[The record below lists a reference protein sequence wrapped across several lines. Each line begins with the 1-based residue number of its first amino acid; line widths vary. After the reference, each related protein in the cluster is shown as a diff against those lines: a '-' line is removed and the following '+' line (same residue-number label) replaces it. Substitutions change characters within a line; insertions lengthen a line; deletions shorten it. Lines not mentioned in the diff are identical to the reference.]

1 MIRNIRLFHFLSI
14 IERKHGI
21 FYLDTACRALLEIA
35 TQREIAGLETSAEDF
50 IQGSEMSRATVYR
63 KIRLLKTNG
72 SLTETWSDRQ
82 LVYSV
87 GENVRQFCDEL
98 FSTTETGWR
107 A

>member
-1 MIRNIRLFHFLSI
+1 MSRNIRLFHFLSI

-63 KIRLLKTNG
+63 KIRLLKDNG
-72 SLTETWSDRQ
+72 SLIETWSERQ
-82 LVYSV
+82 LVYNV

-98 FSTTETGWR
+98 FTSAQSGWQT
-107 A
+107 